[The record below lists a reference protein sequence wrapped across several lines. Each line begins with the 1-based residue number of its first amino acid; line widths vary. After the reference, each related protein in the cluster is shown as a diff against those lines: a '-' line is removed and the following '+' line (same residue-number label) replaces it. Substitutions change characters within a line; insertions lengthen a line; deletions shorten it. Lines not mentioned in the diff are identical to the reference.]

1 MCKFDF
7 LTQTPIMI
15 TGRRDN
21 YKLKGLRLRMVKH
34 LMSLGIEDVK
44 VLQAMLEIPR
54 HYFVETG
61 FEEWAY
67 RDQAFPIA
75 SDQTISRPYTVA
87 LQTSLLK
94 LTGREKVLEIGTGS
108 GYQTT
113 VLSMLSNRVYT
124 IERQVVLFKQSNK
137 LFADMDIFNIRN
149 FHGDGYQGLG
159 KRAPFD
165 RIIVTAGANDIPQ
178 MLVDQLAPQGIMVI
192 PVVNNDKQEM
202 LVVTKLPNGKT
213 SVKKVG
219 ECEFV
224 PFLEG
229 TVGSADLV

>member
-1 MCKFDF
+1 
-7 LTQTPIMI
+7 MI
-15 TGRRDN
+15 SGRRDN
-21 YKLKGLRLRMVKH
+21 YKLKGLRLHMVKH
-34 LMSLGIEDVK
+34 LMSLGIQDVK
-44 VLQAMLEIPR
+44 VLQAMLEVPR
-54 HYFVETG
+54 HYFVELG

-94 LTGREKVLEIGTGS
+94 LNGGEKVLEIGTGS
-108 GYQTT
+108 GYQTAI
-113 VLSMLSNRVYT
+113 LSMLSNRIYT
-124 IERQVVLFKQSNK
+124 IERQSVLFKQSNA
-137 LFADMDIFNIRN
+137 LFAEMGLFNIRN
-149 FHGDGYQGLG
+149 FHGDGYQGLK
-159 KRAPFD
+159 KRAPYD
-165 RIIVTAGANDIPQ
+165 RIIVTAGATEIPQ
-178 MLVDQLAPQGIMVI
+178 MLVDQLAPLGIMVI

-202 LVVTKLPNGKT
+202 LVLTKIANGKT

-229 TVGSADLV
+229 TVGTTDLV